1 MLSSTKKVYTMGN
14 GKKGQLGHGSLSSEQ
29 NPRMIKFTDSFKTFF
44 PVQVSA
50 SFNSSIILFNHKK
63 ILWFGTNGTIS

>member
-1 MLSSTKKVYTMGN
+1 MV
-14 GKKGQLGHGSLSSEQ
+14 
-29 NPRMIKFTDSFKTFF
+29 KFTDSFKTFF

-63 ILWFGTNGTIS
+63 ILWFGTNGTISSQMSPDILDLKSKVIFKFI

>member
-1 MLSSTKKVYTMGN
+1 MV
-14 GKKGQLGHGSLSSEQ
+14 
-29 NPRMIKFTDSFKTFF
+29 KFTDSFKTFY

-63 ILWFGTNGTIS
+63 IVWFGTNGTLSSQMTPEIMDLKAKVVLL